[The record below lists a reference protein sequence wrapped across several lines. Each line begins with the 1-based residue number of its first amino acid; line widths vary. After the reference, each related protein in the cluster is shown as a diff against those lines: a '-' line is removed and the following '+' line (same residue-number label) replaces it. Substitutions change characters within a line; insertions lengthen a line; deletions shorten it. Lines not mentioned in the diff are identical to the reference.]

1 MLFRVLVGLV
11 SIFGTL
17 SVPLSQAQLAADEH
31 TNIFYPYRDSSTSVD
46 GLQPGTRVS
55 AETWQA
61 AEQYLP
67 DGILNKIQAGELA
80 FDIQSTTDLP
90 VSDAYISATA
100 EHSHKVELDP
110 DGELSGYVAGL
121 PFPILSPDDGQAGVK
136 AAWNLRHR
144 DFGTIMQIWNTWRLV
159 GPSGNADREIE
170 NYYVVAYGMHR
181 PHAKDSVGTD
191 PNIWNAEGLL
201 YKEYFHI
208 LAPFDLKN
216 TISLKHRHLQDQKPD
231 GDWVYSPAGR
241 KVRKVIVRNEDAAF
255 DSAILNEDYFCFS
268 GYVHSHRWNFLGSR
282 TVLAPVGLK
291 GPKTTYG
298 GRAGWYPVDPWELRK
313 VVVLEGIPQT
323 ANHPYSKRVL
333 YIDQQMFVPLYM
345 LAYNQDGDHIKT
357 MFEMYG
363 DPKFN
368 PGNEH
373 IRVPV
378 WTGETM
384 IDHEREEAAVTEL
397 TKVIYNEPMP
407 KEFFDLNK
415 IVARGR

>member
-1 MLFRVLVGLV
+1 
-11 SIFGTL
+11 
-17 SVPLSQAQLAADEH
+17 
-31 TNIFYPYRDSSTSVD
+31 
-46 GLQPGTRVS
+46 
-55 AETWQA
+55 
-61 AEQYLP
+61 
-67 DGILNKIQAGELA
+67 
-80 FDIQSTTDLP
+80 
-90 VSDAYISATA
+90 
-100 EHSHKVELDP
+100 
-110 DGELSGYVAGL
+110 
-121 PFPILSPDDGQAGVK
+121 
-136 AAWNLRHR
+136 
-144 DFGTIMQIWNTWRLV
+144 
-159 GPSGNADREIE
+159 
-170 NYYVVAYGMHR
+170 MHR
-181 PHAKDSVGTD
+181 PHEKDSARTD
-191 PNIWNAEGLL
+191 PNIWNNEGLL

-216 TISLKHRHLQDQKPD
+216 TISLKHRHIQDQKPD

-291 GPKTTYG
+291 GPKATYG

-345 LAYNQDGDHIKT
+345 LAYNHDGDHIKT
-357 MFEMYG
+357 MFEIYG

-407 KEFFDLNK
+407 QEFFDLNK